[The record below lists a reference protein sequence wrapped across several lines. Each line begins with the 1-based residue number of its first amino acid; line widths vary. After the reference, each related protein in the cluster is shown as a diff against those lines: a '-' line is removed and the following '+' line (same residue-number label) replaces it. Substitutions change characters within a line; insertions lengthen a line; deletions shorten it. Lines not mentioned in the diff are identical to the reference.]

1 MVLRKKYER
10 KKIGRKEK
18 CIDPTL
24 LILFNLIKV
33 LREVVLLQEFKM
45 KLKRLKT

>member
-1 MVLRKKYER
+1 M
-10 KKIGRKEK
+10 KEK
-18 CIDPTL
+18 KLGEKKNVLILRCITL

-45 KLKRLKT
+45 KLKRLNT